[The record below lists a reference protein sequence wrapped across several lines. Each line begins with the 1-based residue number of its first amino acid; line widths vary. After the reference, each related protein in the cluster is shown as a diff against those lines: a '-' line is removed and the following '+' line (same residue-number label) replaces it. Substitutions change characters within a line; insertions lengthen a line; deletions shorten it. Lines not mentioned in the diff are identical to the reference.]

1 MLFER
6 PLLLILD
13 GLEGMKL
20 ASVIWIGV
28 RFIEGAI
35 VMVDCCCGS
44 QKWDLLKCAW
54 KATCFWRI
62 MKRNQ
67 SIHSRVL
74 HLLLHL
80 LQITTTTNY
89 NYYYNY
95 NYNTITTTL
104 HYNNYNCYNNY
115 NFNKLNYNRPSY
127 APPVGHSPAFGP
139 AVKPRRYQI

>member
-54 KATCFWRI
+54 KEGDVFLADYET
-62 MKRNQ
+62 
-67 SIHSRVL
+67 
-74 HLLLHL
+74 
-80 LQITTTTNY
+80 
-89 NYYYNY
+89 
-95 NYNTITTTL
+95 
-104 HYNNYNCYNNY
+104 
-115 NFNKLNYNRPSY
+115 
-127 APPVGHSPAFGP
+127 
-139 AVKPRRYQI
+139 